1 MPIVETLR
9 RPVGI
14 NGSAKTHRRE
24 LKRHREDHKASERP
38 STAETTAAAN
48 AMQRDRDR
56 AFETQARAELR
67 KSSYYSVRQVSCDV
81 CQRVV
86 MLSGRVPSFYMKQM
100 AQTIVLCLLEG
111 EGRLVIDNQ
120 LEVDQT

>member
-1 MPIVETLR
+1 MSIDETLQ
-9 RPVGI
+9 RPADA
-14 NGSAKTHRRE
+14 NGSAKTHGRETKRRRE
-24 LKRHREDHKASERP
+24 HHKANERP
-38 STAETTAAAN
+38 STAETTASAN

-56 AFETQARAELR
+56 AIETQARAKLQ

-81 CQRVV
+81 CQCVV

-100 AQTIVLCLLEG
+100 AQSVVLHLL